1 MKIVFLQFQVAL
13 DERNLKRAVN
23 RYGTMP
29 KGARIG
35 AYLESLRQSGM
46 TPEPVTEQG
55 VESDATVDSSSLHAS
70 ESMDRSMVG
79 RSSKAHQMLRS
90 NSSHGSFS
98 GANNN
103 GMVQMTTTASSSKN
117 PSNSQVRRVQQGSL
131 ERSFGG
137 GQQPHHH
144 HQPLPMATTMQG
156 PPDFE
161 FPPPPLDLPP
171 PSPSPRTARRAA
183 MVTDKENLPERL
195 ERSASKGGMCIC
207 RNYKLPNQNFL
218 FILKKKE
225 RFYSTAFFYLHYQL

>member
-1 MKIVFLQFQVAL
+1 MAL

-55 VESDATVDSSSLHAS
+55 VESDATVDSSSHAS

-79 RSSKAHQMLRS
+79 RSSNKAHQMLRS

-103 GMVQMTTTASSSKN
+103 GMVQMTTTSAASKN
-117 PSNSQVRRVQQGSL
+117 LSNSQVRRVQQGSL
-131 ERSFGG
+131 ERSFG
-137 GQQPHHH
+137 QQQQQQQH
-144 HQPLPMATTMQG
+144 PLPTTTMMPG

-171 PSPSPRTARRAA
+171 PSPSPRTAKRTA

-195 ERSASKGGMCIC
+195 ERSASKGGMCTYQIC
-207 RNYKLPNQNFL
+207 
-218 FILKKKE
+218 
-225 RFYSTAFFYLHYQL
+225 

>member
-1 MKIVFLQFQVAL
+1 MAL

-103 GMVQMTTTASSSKN
+103 GMVQMTTTSAASKN
-117 PSNSQVRRVQQGSL
+117 LSNSQVRRVQQGSL
-131 ERSFGG
+131 ERSFG
-137 GQQPHHH
+137 QQQH
-144 HQPLPMATTMQG
+144 PLPMTTTMMPG

-171 PSPSPRTARRAA
+171 PSPSPRTAKRTA

-195 ERSASKGGMCIC
+195 ERSASKGGMCTYQIC
-207 RNYKLPNQNFL
+207 
-218 FILKKKE
+218 
-225 RFYSTAFFYLHYQL
+225 

>member
-1 MKIVFLQFQVAL
+1 
-13 DERNLKRAVN
+13 
-23 RYGTMP
+23 MP

-55 VESDATVDSSSLHAS
+55 VESDATVDTSSHAS

-98 GANNN
+98 ANNN
-103 GMVQMTTTASSSKN
+103 GMVQMTTASKN
-117 PSNSQVRRVQQGSL
+117 LSNSQVRRVQQGSL
-131 ERSFGG
+131 ERSFG
-137 GQQPHHH
+137 QQQQHHH
-144 HQPLPMATTMQG
+144 HPLPTTTTMPG

-171 PSPSPRTARRAA
+171 PSPSPRTAKRAA
-183 MVTDKENLPERL
+183 IVTDKENLPERL
-195 ERSASKGGMCIC
+195 ERSASKGGM
-207 RNYKLPNQNFL
+207 YTK
-218 FILKKKE
+218 
-225 RFYSTAFFYLHYQL
+225 STNSLLL